1 MIFLVTLGSAI
12 IILIEKSV
20 EINSKLRQICMKQ
33 LFILKS
39 EGICSLDMHACVYVQ
54 LCIYEYACVCLAQD
68 MSTLIKWE

>member
-1 MIFLVTLGSAI
+1 
-12 IILIEKSV
+12 
-20 EINSKLRQICMKQ
+20 MKQ